1 MGKLRNCGDK
11 GISAGEG
18 SKVTIDTIEIL
29 DSVIGVVSKD
39 GSIVLVDQAKIYET
53 KLCLAV
59 YRKKQ
64 EYGGGK
70 LSLNTIDCPSNILYK
85 QKYSYLN
92 LLN

>member
-1 MGKLRNCGDK
+1 MRNCGDK
-11 GISAGEG
+11 GISAGES
-18 SKVTIDTIEIL
+18 SKVSIDTIEINNAL
-29 DSVIGVVSKD
+29 IGVVSKD

-64 EYGGGK
+64 EYGGGH
-70 LSLNTIDCPSNILYK
+70 LSLNTIDCPSNIIYK

-92 LLN
+92 IPN